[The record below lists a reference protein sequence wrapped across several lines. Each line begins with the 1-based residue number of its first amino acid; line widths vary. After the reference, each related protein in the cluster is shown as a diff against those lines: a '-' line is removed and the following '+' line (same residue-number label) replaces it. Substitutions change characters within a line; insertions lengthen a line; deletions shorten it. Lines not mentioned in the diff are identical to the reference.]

1 MKYKSFKISL
11 ALASGLLLLSG
22 CGDALDITP
31 DGRMTQTDV
40 FNNID
45 YTESYVNSMYEGIRK
60 YGINYHYYTF
70 HAAYEDDGTD
80 SQVPTDSWQQL
91 QYWNQG
97 SCTSSTNRPF
107 SQGKTG
113 LRYNDMDF
121 WETAYGGIRKT
132 NIFLA
137 NANEKNIPEV
147 AKLGRYRAEAKVLRA
162 HYYFDLMK
170 NYGGVP
176 LFDTDITLKQD
187 FTDVKRATYQQCTD
201 FVVKD
206 CDDAIAEPNLPFRTT
221 EEGERG
227 RMTKA
232 IAHFIKASVLLFNAS
247 PLWNPEGDQAKW
259 ARAAKACKEAVDA
272 LEANGYEL
280 FPDYE
285 TYFITR
291 PDKAQMPADK
301 ETILE
306 AIDSWGYGNQTYR
319 AFGVMMFLMNEI
331 PTFPSE
337 KCGLCP
343 SQELVDTYE
352 MANGEVPIEGY
363 KDERHTQPI
372 INPAAGYDDQ
382 NPYVN
387 RDPRFYA
394 SIWYNGAHFGM
405 VKDKDVYIESYVG
418 GAHGM
423 AGIKQRSPTGYYLR
437 KYVDKTMR
445 VTGASKTL
453 YRIYRFGELYLS
465 LAEAENEANGPTAIA
480 YAAVNKVRH
489 RAGMPDLPTGLSKE
503 EFRERIRR
511 ERRVELALEENRF
524 YDIRRWKILPEVSKF
539 KTGMRWV
546 KDDAGNLKQT
556 RVVAVDC
563 QPTADEK
570 YYLLPI
576 PLSEILRMPNVEQ
589 NPKW

>member
-60 YGINYHYYTF
+60 YGVNYHYFTF
-70 HAAYEDDGTD
+70 LAAYEDDGTD

-113 LRYNDMDF
+113 LRYTDRDF

-259 ARAAKACKEAVDA
+259 TRAAKACKEAVDA

-306 AIDSWGYGNQTYR
+306 AIDSWGYGN
-319 AFGVMMFLMNEI
+319 
-331 PTFPSE
+331 
-337 KCGLCP
+337 
-343 SQELVDTYE
+343 
-352 MANGEVPIEGY
+352 
-363 KDERHTQPI
+363 
-372 INPAAGYDDQ
+372 
-382 NPYVN
+382 
-387 RDPRFYA
+387 
-394 SIWYNGAHFGM
+394 
-405 VKDKDVYIESYVG
+405 
-418 GAHGM
+418 
-423 AGIKQRSPTGYYLR
+423 
-437 KYVDKTMR
+437 
-445 VTGASKTL
+445 
-453 YRIYRFGELYLS
+453 
-465 LAEAENEANGPTAIA
+465 
-480 YAAVNKVRH
+480 
-489 RAGMPDLPTGLSKE
+489 
-503 EFRERIRR
+503 
-511 ERRVELALEENRF
+511 
-524 YDIRRWKILPEVSKF
+524 
-539 KTGMRWV
+539 
-546 KDDAGNLKQT
+546 
-556 RVVAVDC
+556 
-563 QPTADEK
+563 
-570 YYLLPI
+570 
-576 PLSEILRMPNVEQ
+576 
-589 NPKW
+589 